1 MVKYSNND
9 VYRGGYYKGK
19 KEGKGRYE
27 FASGDVYEGYFEQ
40 GVPSGQGK
48 LTFKDGGHFEVR
60 RVQWHFNISIRYS
73 SYIINI
79 DLILKNAI
87 KICQNQY

>member
-1 MVKYSNND
+1 LDQRVVKYSNND

-40 GVPSGQGK
+40 GVPTGQGK
-48 LTFKDGGHFEVR
+48 LTFKAGGHFEVCLS
-60 RVQWHFNISIRYS
+60 F
-73 SYIINI
+73 
-79 DLILKNAI
+79 LIATKFLYP
-87 KICQNQY
+87 QLY